1 MRFARLRS
9 NPGVRIA
16 RDFHREWSRDRVGGL
31 AAEIA
36 FFALLGLFPAVI
48 VFAAALS
55 WLDVLIGRGA
65 AGDARVW
72 LLEQVTGVFGT
83 DNTLQSTVADLFER
97 SNTGALTVGTAL
109 VLYASSRGFVAVV
122 KALDVA
128 YNLDMGDRR
137 GWLSTRLVGLGL
149 TAFTV
154 AVAALVVTMIV
165 VGPLLGGG
173 EELANRF
180 GARSAFTTAWNWFRW
195 PVVFGAV
202 AAWAATVYHVAPRRR
217 EPWRREILG
226 AVVATAWWVAVSLGF
241 RTYLDAVSDGV
252 NAVFGLLGGALSVL
266 VWLYL
271 LAMGL
276 LVGAELNEIVA
287 SVRYG
292 DTDSDPPPAAAPES
306 PRRQDGPTAGPS
318 GTIT

>member
-16 RDFHREWSRDRVGGL
+16 LDFHREWSRDRVGGL

-55 WLDVLIGRGA
+55 WLDVLIGQGA
-65 AGDARVW
+65 AADARMW
-72 LLEQVTGVFGT
+72 LLEQATGVFGS
-83 DNTLQSTVADLFER
+83 DNTLQSTLTDLFER
-97 SNTGALTVGTAL
+97 SNAGALTVGTAL

-128 YNLDMGDRR
+128 YNLDMGERR

-173 EELANRF
+173 EEIANQL
-180 GARSAFTTAWNWFRW
+180 GAGSLFATAWVWFRW

-217 EPWRREILG
+217 EPWRHELPG
-226 AVVATAWWVAVSLGF
+226 AAIATAWWMAVSLGF

-276 LVGAELNEIVA
+276 LVGAELNEVLGA
-287 SVRYG
+287 VRR
-292 DTDSDPPPAAAPES
+292 PAPAAEEQAEP
-306 PRRQDGPTAGPS
+306 
-318 GTIT
+318 

>member
-1 MRFARLRS
+1 MRFARLVS
-9 NPGVRIA
+9 GPVVGPAFRIV

-65 AGDARVW
+65 AADARTW

-83 DNTLQSTVADLFER
+83 DNTLQSTLTDLFEQ
-97 SNTGALTVGTAL
+97 SNAGALTVGTAL

-128 YNLDMGDRR
+128 YNLDLDERR
-137 GWLSTRLVGLGL
+137 GWLSSRLVGLGL

-173 EELANRF
+173 EELARRF

-202 AAWAATVYHVAPRRR
+202 VAWAATVYHAAPRRR
-217 EPWRREILG
+217 EPWRQEIIG
-226 AVVATAWWVAVSLGF
+226 AVVATAWWMAVSLGF
-241 RTYLDAVSDGV
+241 RSYLDAVSDGV

-276 LVGAELNEIVA
+276 LVGAELNEVVA
-287 SVRYG
+287 SARQRGPDPEDEVR
-292 DTDSDPPPAAAPES
+292 PAANGNGGEPGGSATP
-306 PRRQDGPTAGPS
+306 
-318 GTIT
+318 